1 MFGSE
6 NKEAIS
12 KALKVCK
19 AVAEGDFEAR
29 ILDITETG
37 EAAEL
42 LNAIN
47 RLIDKTDAYVREST
61 ACLDYVSRNKYY
73 RRIVEKGMSGSF
85 LTASRAI
92 NSATQATQDRV
103 ESFTDLAG
111 NFEMNMASLVETMTS
126 TKSDLQSSAET
137 MSSSAEDTS
146 SKSTVVAAAA
156 EETSVNLQTVAAATE
171 ELSSSISEISRQVVD
186 SNKVAKDAADEAQ
199 NVNEEVRGLAERATK
214 IGEVVSIITDIAEQ
228 TNLLALNAT
237 IEAARA
243 GDAGKGFAVVASEVK
258 NLANQ
263 TAQATENI
271 SAQVGGI
278 QDATQKAVDAI
289 LKITQTI
296 NQVSEG
302 STVIAAAVE
311 EQGAATR
318 EIARNV
324 EQASGGMQE
333 VTVNISGVSNGSQE
347 VGEKATLML
356 NLAGNLSEV
365 SDNVGELKGE
375 FGEFISELKKTG

>member
-6 NKEAIS
+6 NKAAIS
-12 KALKVCK
+12 KALKVCE

-37 EAAEL
+37 EAAQL

-85 LTASRAI
+85 LTAGRAI
-92 NSATQATQDRV
+92 NTATQASQDRV

-111 NFEMNMASLVETMTS
+111 SFEMNMANLVDTMTS
-126 TKSDLQSSAET
+126 TKSDLQSSAKT
-137 MSSSAEDTS
+137 MTSTAEDTS
-146 SKSTVVAAAA
+146 TKSTVVAAAA
-156 EETSVNLQTVAAATE
+156 EETSANLQTVAAATE

-186 SNKVAKDAADEAQ
+186 SNKVAQDAADEAQ
-199 NVNEEVRGLAERATK
+199 NVNEEVKGLAERATK

-278 QDATQKAVDAI
+278 QGATQTAVDAI

-296 NQVSEG
+296 NKVSEG

-347 VGEKATLML
+347 VGEKASLML
-356 NLAGNLSEV
+356 NLAGNLTDV
-365 SDNVGELKGE
+365 SDNVEELKGE
-375 FGEFISELKKTG
+375 FGEFIIELKKTG

>member
-126 TKSDLQSSAET
+126 TKSDLQSSAKT
-137 MSSSAEDTS
+137 MTSTAEDTS
-146 SKSTVVAAAA
+146 TKSTVVAAAA
-156 EETSVNLQTVAAATE
+156 EETSANLQTVAAATE

-186 SNKVAKDAADEAQ
+186 SNKVAQDAADEAQ
-199 NVNEEVRGLAERATK
+199 NVNEEVKGLAERATK

-278 QDATQKAVDAI
+278 QGATQTAVDAI

-296 NQVSEG
+296 NKVSEG

-347 VGEKATLML
+347 VGEKASLML
-356 NLAGNLSEV
+356 NLAGNLTDV
-365 SDNVGELKGE
+365 SDNVEELKGE
-375 FGEFISELKKTG
+375 FGEFIIELKKTG